1 MAHDRRLCY
10 TQGMF
15 ELIPLIKSAG
25 YLGLFGIT
33 FAESGLLIGFFLPGD
48 SLLFTSGFLAS
59 QGFLDLRILL
69 PLLFVGAVAGDSA
82 GYAFGRRFG
91 PKVFSRED
99 SLFFHKDHI
108 LRAQAFFEKHG
119 GKSIILARFMP
130 VIRTFAPILAGVGN
144 MHYRTFLFYNIVG
157 GLLWAPGLLSLGYF
171 LGRVIPDA
179 EKYILPIVLLI
190 VFISVAPQ
198 AFHILRDQKMRRQ
211 LFSLLLRPF
220 RRRT

>member
-1 MAHDRRLCY
+1 
-10 TQGMF
+10 MF

-25 YLGLFGIT
+25 YIGLFGIT

-59 QGFLDLRILL
+59 QGFLDIRILA
-69 PLLFVGAVAGDSA
+69 PLLFVGAVLGDSA

-91 PKVFSRED
+91 PKVFARED

-144 MHYRTFLFYNIVG
+144 MRYRSFLIYNIIG
-157 GLLWAPGLLSLGYF
+157 GLLWAPGLLFLGYF
-171 LGRVIPDA
+171 LGRIIPEA

-190 VFISVAPQ
+190 VFASIAPQ
-198 AFHILRDQKMRRQ
+198 VFHILRDKKARQQIAAFFLRLIRR
-211 LFSLLLRPF
+211 
-220 RRRT
+220 